1 MEHARPAALA
11 QMHDV
16 AEPDKLEKLGQ
27 TPVRAVEPEP
37 TSAPG
42 RGDLQSRQRV
52 HGAQIGRHQP

>member
-1 MEHARPAALA
+1 
-11 QMHDV
+11 MHDV